1 MAIAIDERTTVFGNK
16 MVVTGTYGASD
27 TSIDLSGL
35 LSSIDMA
42 VVTPTAAL
50 TPQNLE
56 TGGAADATDAA
67 PFTLGEFATVASGQ
81 TTIIVNTP
89 GAAQAT
95 IGGTFLA
102 IGNRG

>member
-16 MVVTGTYGASD
+16 MVVTGTYAATD

-35 LSSIDMA
+35 LSSIDMG
-42 VVTPTAAL
+42 VVTPTTAL
-50 TPQNLE
+50 APQNLE
-56 TGGAADATDAA
+56 EGSAADASDAA
-67 PFTLGEFATVASGQ
+67 PFTLGEFATVSG
-81 TTIIVNTP
+81 TTITVNTP

-95 IGGTFLA
+95 MGGTFLA